1 MKAPVG
7 TAIKKA
13 SSLLDTGVGMAHAG
27 QKDDSSERLSIAAV
41 DCGRARSPA
50 QACRDRRECPIISI
64 RFEGSPRMP
73 HHIDKV

>member
-27 QKDDSSERLSIAAV
+27 QKDDSSERLSIAAAGIAANAPSK
-41 DCGRARSPA
+41 GRGSRSIFITA
-50 QACRDRRECPIISI
+50 KIKCLVTHSAYY
-64 RFEGSPRMP
+64 
-73 HHIDKV
+73 